1 MTENKDNK
9 TIFIFTIISMI
20 LFLLASI
27 MLQKYQLSK
36 YKIIDINVKDS
47 MYLEIKSIYWNTEVR
62 DIIVNDSF
70 SLCPYQ
76 LFSESVSKDELF
88 MYCYKNFRLLTKK
101 SHNDTL
107 ITIDKNGQVRYY
119 NVRSGPCYDDDE

>member
-1 MTENKDNK
+1 
-9 TIFIFTIISMI
+9 MI

-47 MYLEIKSIYWNTEVR
+47 LYLEIKSIYWNTEVR
-62 DIIVNDSF
+62 DIIVNDSLR
-70 SLCPYQ
+70 LCQYQ
-76 LFSESVSKDELF
+76 SFTDSVSEDESF
-88 MYCYKNFRLLTKK
+88 TYCFQNFKLLTKK
-101 SHNDTL
+101 TNNDTL
-107 ITIDKNGQVRYY
+107 ITIDKYGQVRYY

>member
-1 MTENKDNK
+1 
-9 TIFIFTIISMI
+9 MI

-47 MYLEIKSIYWNTEVR
+47 LYLEIKSIYGTP
-62 DIIVNDSF
+62 DMGYIIYYFFFFLSLSLFSKSF
-70 SLCPYQ
+70 SKND
-76 LFSESVSKDELF
+76 FF

>member
-1 MTENKDNK
+1 MTENKENK

-47 MYLEIKSIYWNTEVR
+47 LYLEIKSIYWNTEVR
-62 DIIVNDSF
+62 DIIVNDSL
-70 SLCPYQ
+70 SLCSYQ
-76 LFSESVSKDELF
+76 LFSESGSKDELF
-88 MYCYKNFRLLTKK
+88 MYCYQNFRLLTKK
-101 SHNDTL
+101 SNNDTL
-107 ITIDKNGQVRYY
+107 ITIEKNGQMRYY
-119 NVRSGPCYDDDE
+119 NVRSGPCYDEDE